1 MSRPNRQIGRRIGL
15 AATFLVVGSIAGG
28 LTFPLVIGIDHL
40 IWPDNPARFALAGML
55 LVGAVLTL
63 LPALIAGIAGAIT
76 SRLRKRRT
84 AWLGQAAAFGAA
96 MTMLEGVLFALLSGP
111 SAAALFQTTQSAT
124 RTLMLIVMF
133 GIVGAVAGLAGAVAT
148 QGWRPKSLS
157 GLYAETFD

>member
-1 MSRPNRQIGRRIGL
+1 MSRPGLQIGRRLGL
-15 AATFLVVGSIAGG
+15 GATFLVVGPIAGG
-28 LTFPLVIGIDHL
+28 LTFPLIIGIDHL
-40 IWPDNPARFALAGML
+40 VWPDNPARFALAGML
-55 LVGAVLTL
+55 LAGAVLTL

-133 GIVGAVAGLAGAVAT
+133 GIVGGVAGLAGAAAT
-148 QGWRPKSLS
+148 QSWRPKSLS